1 MSASLIKAYFPEL
14 TDVQQTQFT
23 KLQELYE
30 FWNQQ
35 VNLISRKDIQELY
48 IRHVL
53 HSLAIAKFARFQPN
67 STILDV
73 GTGGGFP
80 GIPLA
85 LFFPESRFYLVDAIG
100 KKVKVVN
107 EIIIALDLKNVTAK
121 HERAENIKEQFDF
134 IVTRAVAPARQIWL
148 WTHQRIKEHSK
159 YELSNGIIALKGGD
173 LRSEMRELNRSYQER
188 SIADY
193 FSEPFFETKKIIYIS
208 K

>member
-121 HERAENIKEQFDF
+121 HERARRPK
-134 IVTRAVAPARQIWL
+134 
-148 WTHQRIKEHSK
+148 S
-159 YELSNGIIALKGGD
+159 
-173 LRSEMRELNRSYQER
+173 
-188 SIADY
+188 
-193 FSEPFFETKKIIYIS
+193 
-208 K
+208 